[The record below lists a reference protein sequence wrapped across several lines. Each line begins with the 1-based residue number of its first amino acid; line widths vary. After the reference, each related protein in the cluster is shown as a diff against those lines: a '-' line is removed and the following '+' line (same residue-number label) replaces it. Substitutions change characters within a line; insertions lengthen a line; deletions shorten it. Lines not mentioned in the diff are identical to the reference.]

1 MGDNIDIHMC
11 YVLPYNLPLV
21 MGLYISC
28 REKKTGK
35 SFVENSAIWG
45 LSRDSILGHFNL
57 SFVFS
62 DLLFVI
68 SIGNKV

>member
-1 MGDNIDIHMC
+1 
-11 YVLPYNLPLV
+11 